1 MSMCRRAVVAT
12 FGLAASNL
20 PPFKEHHWLS
30 DARNAHQLWL
40 TGPAWQGE
48 PTASVAVESQGERA
62 TMNAWSVAQLSDFL
76 EQHNLHG
83 PAKHSRTN
91 GVRGT
96 DTLGMDINT
105 LVSDVGLSRLAA
117 SRVSSA
123 RGAFLS

>member
-30 DARNAHQLWL
+30 AARNVHHQWF

-48 PTASVAVESQGERA
+48 PTTSVAVESQNGRA
-62 TMNAWSVAQLSDFL
+62 TMNAWSVAQLSDFP
-76 EQHNLHG
+76 EQHDLHG

-91 GVRGT
+91 GVHDA
-96 DTLGMDINT
+96 DTLGMDIHT